1 MSEQATHDERLRT
14 RGVRVFPSER
24 MGDATNKYCAEYGGL
39 LPAEE
44 SERWRYFSDGQGE
57 LVLFCPECPE
67 REFGVDNS
75 AR

>member
-1 MSEQATHDERLRT
+1 
-14 RGVRVFPSER
+14 V
-24 MGDATNKYCAEYGGL
+24 GDATNKYCAEYGGL

-44 SERWRYFSDGQGE
+44 SERWRYFSDGLGE

-67 REFGVDNS
+67 GEFGVGNS